1 MRIDS
6 SRRGARKDDRLVSCW
21 VAFGYN
27 ARTACALVT
36 DSPGLLEASRNRF
49 DAPDTSDEQDGILSA
64 F

>member
-1 MRIDS
+1 M
-6 SRRGARKDDRLVSCW
+6 SCW